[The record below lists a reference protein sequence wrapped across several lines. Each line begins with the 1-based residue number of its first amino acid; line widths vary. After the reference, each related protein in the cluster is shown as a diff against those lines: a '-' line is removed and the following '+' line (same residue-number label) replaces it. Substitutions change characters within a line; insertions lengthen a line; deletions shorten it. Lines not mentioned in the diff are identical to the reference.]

1 MDVKNKQMISNNLF
15 SLKGK
20 RALVT
25 GGSTGIGF
33 MATAGL
39 VAAGAKVFIASR
51 KLENCQNAAE
61 ELNSCNF
68 EGEVIPFRGDLS
80 SEDGINHIVEE
91 IYSKNSQLHIL
102 INNAGRTWGSDFSS
116 FPYDAWE
123 KVLNLNVSAIFYL
136 TQKLFPLLKATSKP
150 DFPSRVLNIGSV
162 MGEVPI
168 GDGAYSYAASKSAV
182 HHITRI
188 LAKEFAEDNITVNA
202 LSPGPFES
210 NMTEFALGDAKGNS
224 RVAKRVPLRR
234 IGQIDDI
241 AASIQFLCGKGG
253 SYVTGAIIPVSGGIN
268 VSTGPSIFG
277 ED

>member
-1 MDVKNKQMISNNLF
+1 MISNNLF

-20 RALVT
+20 TALVT
-25 GGSTGIGF
+25 GGSTGIGL
-33 MATAGL
+33 MATVGL
-39 VAAGAKVFIASR
+39 VSAGAKVFIVSR

-61 ELNSCNF
+61 ELNNYDF

-80 SEDGINHIVEE
+80 SETGISDITDE
-91 IYSKNSQLHIL
+91 IYAQNSELHIL
-102 INNAGRTWGSDFSS
+102 VNNAGRTWGSDLSS
-116 FPYDAWE
+116 FPYEAWA

-136 TQKLFPLLKATSKP
+136 TQKLVPLLAASSKS
-150 DFPSRVLNIGSV
+150 DFPSRVVNIGSV
-162 MGEVPI
+162 MGEVPM

-188 LAKEFAEDNITVNA
+188 LAKELAERNITVNA
-202 LSPGPFES
+202 LSPGPFQS
-210 NMTEFALGDAKGNS
+210 NMTDFAIGDSKGTM
-224 RVAKRVPLRR
+224 RVSKRVPLKR
-234 IGQIDDI
+234 IGHTDDI

-253 SYVTGAIIPVSGGIN
+253 SYVTGAISPISGGIN